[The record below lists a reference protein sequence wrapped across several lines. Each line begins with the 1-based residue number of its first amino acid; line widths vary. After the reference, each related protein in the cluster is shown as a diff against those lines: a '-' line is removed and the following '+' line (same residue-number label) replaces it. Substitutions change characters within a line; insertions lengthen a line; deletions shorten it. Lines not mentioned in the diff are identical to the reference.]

1 MAMRNLL
8 LLLIFLVFIQAQ
20 GQRLWGPETQHVFQL
35 IQIALAQPEA
45 KEADVEAQFPNL
57 PIYQVQGQWCLS
69 SLAQITPEFDRHS
82 VEERFFVGSI
92 IGEVAT
98 LKIPLANL
106 KYLEELKG
114 LRFLQISPRISPDLN
129 RATIDVR
136 ADSIWQGIHLPQSYT
151 GKGVL
156 IGITDWGYDY
166 GHPTFMDTSLTHTRI
181 RAVWDHFKQ
190 SGPPPI
196 GFNYGT
202 TLDNIQD
209 ILNAQSDTFGV
220 YEYATH
226 GNHVAGIAAGSGGG
240 TPHRGVA
247 FEADLLLN
255 SIQLDAASAIDA
267 FHWMKQISDA
277 DNKRLVINMSWGL
290 YYMGPLDGTSL
301 VSRTIDTLSA
311 QGVIFTTSAGNNG
324 NVNFHISKT
333 FNSDSLR
340 SRIQFFPYN
349 QHDHMWGQ
357 CISAWGQPGKPFSVG
372 FEVYDAGGNLLDNLS
387 PVLTQGPASYLDTI
401 MILGQDT
408 IFYNVL
414 QDMHHPL
421 NGRPHVQL
429 RIKNTHTNLRIV
441 LKAHADSGIV
451 HFWNV
456 VELDNGVG
464 NWGQAFSAF
473 GPNGVSGDNLFG
485 IGEPAVTESVISVAS
500 HIPDIIT
507 ASGFP
512 LIGDRNNFSSIG
524 PVYDGRMKPD
534 ISAPGGGI
542 ISAISSYTNAN
553 FTPVTAVN
561 LNGRTYPFAAFSGT
575 SMASPMVAG
584 VAALLLEANPML
596 SAFQVKALIMRHA
609 REDLRTGVIPAGGS
623 PLWGMGKVNAYA
635 AVLDALNE
643 VSLSKPHASL
653 NAILYPNPAVN
664 QVTIQVEDAKHR
676 TIPYEV
682 VNQLGQMVSSGIL
695 EGDTTFDVSNWPSGM
710 FFWKLG
716 NSNEL
721 TVLRMVR

>member
-1 MAMRNLL
+1 MKYS
-8 LLLIFLVFIQAQ
+8 LIFLAFITFFQVS
-20 GQRLWGPETQHVFQL
+20 GQTLLGPETRHTIQQL
-35 IQIALAQPEA
+35 QVALAEPEA
-45 KEADVEAQFPNL
+45 QVDDVVAQFSNL

-69 SLAQITPEFDRHS
+69 TLALITPEFDRYS
-82 VEERFFVGSI
+82 IEDLCFVGSV
-92 IGEVAT
+92 IGDVAT
-98 LKIPLANL
+98 LKVPLTKL
-106 KYLEELKG
+106 KYCAELQG
-114 LRFLQISPRISPDLN
+114 LRFLQIAPKISPDLN

-190 SGPPPI
+190 SGPPPM

-202 TLDNIQD
+202 ELDNIQD

-267 FHWMKQISDA
+267 FHWMKQIADA
-277 DNKRLVINMSWGL
+277 DGKRLVVNMSWGL

-333 FNSDSLR
+333 FQADTMR
-340 SRIQFFPYN
+340 SRIQFYPYN

-357 CISAWGQPGKPFSVG
+357 CISAWGQPGIPFAAG
-372 FEVYDAGGNLLDNLS
+372 FDVYDSGGNLLGALS
-387 PVLTQGPASYLDTI
+387 SINTQATATYVDTI
-401 MILGQDT
+401 MMLGQDT

-414 QDMHHPL
+414 QDFQYPL

-429 RIKNTHTNLRIV
+429 RIKNTNTNLRIV
-441 LKAHADSGIV
+441 LKAHADSGVV

-464 NWGQAFSAF
+464 NWGQPFTAF
-473 GPNGVSGDNLFG
+473 GPNSVSGDNLFG
-485 IGEPAVTESVISVAS
+485 IGEPAVTESAIAVAS

-524 PVYDGRMKPD
+524 PVYDGRIKPD
-534 ISAPGGGI
+534 VSAPGGGI

-553 FTPVTAVN
+553 FTPVTTIN

-609 REDLRTGVIPAGGS
+609 REDVRTGVIPAGGS

-653 NAILYPNPAVN
+653 NAILYPNPAIN
-664 QVTIQVEDAKHR
+664 QVTIQVEGARIR

-682 VNQLGQMVSSGIL
+682 VNQLGQMISSGVL
-695 EGDTTFDVSNWPSGM
+695 VGDTTFDVSDWPSGM

-721 TVLRMVR
+721 TVLRMIRQ